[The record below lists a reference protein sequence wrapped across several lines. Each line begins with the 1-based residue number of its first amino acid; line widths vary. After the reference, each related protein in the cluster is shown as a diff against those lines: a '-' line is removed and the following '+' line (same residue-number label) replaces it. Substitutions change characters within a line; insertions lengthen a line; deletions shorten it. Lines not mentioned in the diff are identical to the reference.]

1 MIKIRK
7 FQKFYDFLLEN
18 KKEKLELKYEDI
30 EKIIYPEKLE
40 SSAYNHIAYFSNSK
54 SHPISKIWLELGYKK
69 TKLELGKYIILEKEN
84 FNINNKEVFMTNTEK
99 GNDFEKIAKQLLEEY
114 LKEKLEKQKK
124 VEIGFKVKKEHKFDL
139 GNDNYLIECKSYKW
153 TKENNIPSAKISTLR
168 ETLYYFFLAPKNY
181 KKILILEKS
190 NLKNNE
196 TILDY
201 FLRLNLH
208 LIPEELILLEIDI
221 ENKKIIQ
228 KTIKS

>member
-40 SSAYNHIAYFSNSK
+40 SSAYNHVAYFSNSK

-84 FNINNKEVFMTNTEK
+84 FSINNKEVSMTNTQK
-99 GNDFEKIAKQLLEEY
+99 GNDFEEIAKNILEKY
-114 LKEKLEKQKK
+114 LNEKLENPKK
-124 VEIGFKVKKEHKFDL
+124 VDIGFKIKKEHKFDL
-139 GNDNYLIECKSYKW
+139 GNDKYLIECKSYNW

-168 ETLYYFFLAPKNY
+168 ETLYYFFLAPKEYN
-181 KKILILEKS
+181 KILILEKS
-190 NLKNNE
+190 NLKNGE

-208 LIPEELILLEIDI
+208 LIPEDLIFLELDV
-221 ENKKIIQ
+221 ENKKIIR
-228 KTIKS
+228 KK